1 MEIVL
6 HGYDRQQRYLSPRS
20 PRADPRALR
29 AADSPK
35 DISTRT
41 RCAATV
47 EPAEPS
53 ARLIRRGARMSVTID
68 GPADLPALYRSADR
82 ESQRAQRTYLRSL
95 KVRLG
100 ALLVAAFGGAIA
112 LTTAGGFQVGG
123 GLAFVAFACALGAEL
138 FLATTSPLTT
148 WYEGRAAA
156 ESAKTLA
163 WRYMVRAEPF
173 EVDGPDVDKQFLAQ
187 TYSLLQDLRSI
198 SVGTAESGAHQI
210 SDKMRQVRALGFD
223 ERRQVYLADRI
234 TDQQRWYAE
243 KARWN
248 DRRARAWVLVSIVLE
263 MSGVIGGALKAFGWI
278 SFDLLGFLA
287 ASAGCVVAWIEAKQ
301 HRNLATAYGIASQEL
316 ASIASELP
324 TMNSEESWAAFVGQA
339 EEAISREH
347 TLWRASRGLS
357 DRFRRKEG

>member
-1 MEIVL
+1 
-6 HGYDRQQRYLSPRS
+6 
-20 PRADPRALR
+20 
-29 AADSPK
+29 
-35 DISTRT
+35 
-41 RCAATV
+41 
-47 EPAEPS
+47 
-53 ARLIRRGARMSVTID
+53 MSVTID
-68 GPADLPALYRSADR
+68 GPADFPALFRSADR
-82 ESQRAQRTYLRSL
+82 ESQRAQRSYLTSL
-95 KVRLG
+95 RVRLG
-100 ALLVAAFGGAIA
+100 SLVVAAFGGALT

-123 GLAFVAFACALGAEL
+123 GLAFLAFACALGAEL

-173 EVDGPDVDKQFLAQ
+173 EVDDDVDKQFHAQ

-198 SVGTAESGAHQI
+198 SLGTEEPAAQQI
-210 SDKMRQVRALGFD
+210 TDKMRHVRALDFN

-234 TDQQRWYAE
+234 ADQQRWYSE

-248 DRRARAWVLVSIVLE
+248 DRRARGWVLVSIVLE
-263 MSGVIGGALKAFGWI
+263 IAGLIGGALKAFGWI
-278 SFDLLGFLA
+278 NFDLLGFLA
-287 ASAGCVVAWIEAKQ
+287 AAAGGVMAWIEAKQ

-324 TMNSEESWAAFVGQA
+324 TLHNEERWAAFVAQA

>member
-1 MEIVL
+1 
-6 HGYDRQQRYLSPRS
+6 
-20 PRADPRALR
+20 
-29 AADSPK
+29 
-35 DISTRT
+35 
-41 RCAATV
+41 
-47 EPAEPS
+47 
-53 ARLIRRGARMSVTID
+53 MSVTID
-68 GPADLPALYRSADR
+68 GTADFPALYRSADR
-82 ESQRAQRTYLRSL
+82 ESERAQRSYLRSL
-95 KVRLG
+95 RVRLV
-100 ALLVAAFGGAIA
+100 ALVVAAFGGA
-112 LTTAGGFQVGG
+112 LTVTTPGGFQIGG
-123 GLAFVAFACALGAEL
+123 GLAFLAFACALGAEL

-173 EVDGPDVDKQFLAQ
+173 DVDAPDIDKQFLAQ

-198 SVGTAESGAHQI
+198 SLGTGEPDAHQI

-223 ERRQVYLADRI
+223 ERRKVYLADRI
-234 TDQQRWYAE
+234 ADQQRWYSE

-248 DRRARAWVLVSIVLE
+248 DRQARVWALVSIVLQIA
-263 MSGVIGGALKAFGWI
+263 GLIGGALKAFGWI
-278 SFDLLGFLA
+278 NFDLLGFLA
-287 ASAGCVVAWIEAKQ
+287 AAAGSVMAWFEAKQ

-324 TMNSEESWAAFVGQA
+324 TMNSEERWAAFVSQA

-357 DRFRRKEG
+357 DRFRRKER

>member
-1 MEIVL
+1 
-6 HGYDRQQRYLSPRS
+6 
-20 PRADPRALR
+20 
-29 AADSPK
+29 
-35 DISTRT
+35 
-41 RCAATV
+41 
-47 EPAEPS
+47 
-53 ARLIRRGARMSVTID
+53 MSVTID
-68 GPADLPALYRSADR
+68 GPADFPALFRSADR
-82 ESQRAQRTYLRSL
+82 ESQRAQRSYLTSL
-95 KVRLG
+95 RVRLG
-100 ALLVAAFGGAIA
+100 SLVLAAFGGALT

-123 GLAFVAFACALGAEL
+123 GLAFLAFACALGAEL

-173 EVDGPDVDKQFLAQ
+173 EVDDDVDKQFHAQ

-198 SVGTAESGAHQI
+198 SLGTEEPAAQQI
-210 SDKMRQVRALGFD
+210 TDKMRHVRALDFN

-234 TDQQRWYAE
+234 ADQQRWYSE

-248 DRRARAWVLVSIVLE
+248 DRRARGWVLVSIVLE
-263 MSGVIGGALKAFGWI
+263 IAGLIGGALKAFGWI
-278 SFDLLGFLA
+278 NFDLLGFLA
-287 ASAGCVVAWIEAKQ
+287 AAAGGVMAWIEAKQ

-324 TMNSEESWAAFVGQA
+324 TLHSEERWAAFVAQA

>member
-1 MEIVL
+1 
-6 HGYDRQQRYLSPRS
+6 
-20 PRADPRALR
+20 
-29 AADSPK
+29 
-35 DISTRT
+35 
-41 RCAATV
+41 
-47 EPAEPS
+47 
-53 ARLIRRGARMSVTID
+53 MSVTID

-82 ESQRAQRTYLRSL
+82 ESQRAQRSYLRSL
-95 KVRLG
+95 RVRLG
-100 ALLVAAFGGAIA
+100 ALLAAAFGGAL
-112 LTTAGGFQVGG
+112 LTSDGGFQVGG

-173 EVDGPDVDKQFLAQ
+173 EVDAPDVDKQFLAQ

-198 SVGTAESGAHQI
+198 SLGTAEPGAHQI
-210 SDKMRQVRALGFD
+210 SDKMRQVRALDFY

-234 TDQQRWYAE
+234 ADQQRWYSE
-243 KARWN
+243 EARWN
-248 DRRARAWVLVSIVLE
+248 DRRARGWVLVSIVLE
-263 MSGVIGGALKAFGWI
+263 IAGVIGGAFIAFGLI
-278 SFDLLGFLA
+278 DFDLLGFLA
-287 ASAGCVVAWIEAKQ
+287 ASAGCVMAWMEAKQ
-301 HRNLATAYGIASQEL
+301 HRNLATGYGIASQEL

-324 TMNSEESWAAFVGQA
+324 TLNSEERWAAFVGRA

-357 DRFRRKEG
+357 DR

>member
-1 MEIVL
+1 
-6 HGYDRQQRYLSPRS
+6 
-20 PRADPRALR
+20 
-29 AADSPK
+29 
-35 DISTRT
+35 
-41 RCAATV
+41 
-47 EPAEPS
+47 
-53 ARLIRRGARMSVTID
+53 MSVTID
-68 GPADLPALYRSADR
+68 GTADFPALYRSADR
-82 ESQRAQRTYLRSL
+82 EAERAQRSYLRSL
-95 KVRLG
+95 RVRLV
-100 ALLVAAFGGAIA
+100 ALVVAAFGGA
-112 LTTAGGFQVGG
+112 LTVTTPGGFQIGG
-123 GLAFVAFACALGAEL
+123 GLAFLAFACALGAEL

-173 EVDGPDVDKQFLAQ
+173 DVDAPDIDKQFIAH

-198 SVGTAESGAHQI
+198 SLGTGEPDAHQI

-223 ERRQVYLADRI
+223 ERRKVYLADRI
-234 TDQQRWYAE
+234 ADQQRWYSE

-248 DRRARAWVLVSIVLE
+248 DRQARVWALVSIVLQIA
-263 MSGVIGGALKAFGWI
+263 GLIGGALKAFGWI
-278 SFDLLGFLA
+278 NFDLLGFLA
-287 ASAGCVVAWIEAKQ
+287 AAAGSVMAWFEAKQ

-324 TMNSEESWAAFVGQA
+324 TMNSEERWAAFVSQA

-357 DRFRRKEG
+357 DRFRRKER